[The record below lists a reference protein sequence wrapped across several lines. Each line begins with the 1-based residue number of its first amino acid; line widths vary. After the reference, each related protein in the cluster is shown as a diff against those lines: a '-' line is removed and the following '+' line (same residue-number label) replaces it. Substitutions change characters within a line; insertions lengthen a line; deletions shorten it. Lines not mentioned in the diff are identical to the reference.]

1 MAEKS
6 TIEKIVR
13 EFTATTGIFLVAV
26 RISATGK
33 ITVLVDRKEGITID
47 DCADLSRF
55 IESRLDRDVE
65 DYELQVSSPGLDMPF
80 LVVEQYYKNEG
91 KEIEVLSDDGK
102 KYKGIL
108 KNVTSGGFELETS
121 VKEKNSS
128 GSKAT
133 VIKDISFNYEQVK
146 SAKEI
151 VTFK

>member
-128 GSKAT
+128 RSKAT